1 MGKVEATNISESS
14 RLPTTRGHDRSASN
28 TWGGTSD
35 RWRAAFIGG
44 YVTEMDSNNGVSPRS
59 EYGGMTRSPQTELE
73 ALEQFLDFYRTVL
86 ARKAEGL
93 TSEQLKLR
101 AAASSLTLGGL
112 VKHMALVEDHWFTN
126 LFADEPMPDPWASAS
141 WDDDPDW
148 EMTSAREDSPSDLLD
163 LYDLACDRSRVVVA
177 AAPSLDA
184 AMPAKNAGRHGAT
197 NLRWI
202 MLHMIEEY
210 ARHTGHADLIREAID
225 GQSGD

>member
-1 MGKVEATNISESS
+1 
-14 RLPTTRGHDRSASN
+14 
-28 TWGGTSD
+28 
-35 RWRAAFIGG
+35 
-44 YVTEMDSNNGVSPRS
+44 MDSNNGVPPRS

-93 TSEQLKLR
+93 TSEQLEFR
-101 AAASSLTLGGL
+101 AAESSLTLGGL

-126 LFADEPMPDPWASAS
+126 LFADHPMPNPWASAS

-148 EMTSAREDSPSDLLD
+148 EMTSAREDSPRDLLD